1 MFENLK
7 NAVIAEQEKRL
18 SEALE
23 YIENGFCESWRAD
36 EKIKSDNGIRR
47 YSTDLRW
54 KQYTDGEISREKAVA
69 LATARAKKAAEK
81 RIAEALEKI
90 ESVAAAG
97 DLEEVTVSVEWAK
110 SRLWGY
116 NPTATVCTFPAGRR
130 SVGRASGCG
139 YDKESAAIAAA
150 LNDQK
155 SVLKV
160 LYSMAESAIEAG
172 KSYRDFIGY
181 GSGYSA
187 IPYFEGGVGS
197 SCFWSIFD
205 RAGYRARST
214 GSGKTFDCWT
224 ITKK

>member
-7 NAVIAEQEKRL
+7 NAVIAEAEKRL
-18 SEALE
+18 AEALE
-23 YIENGFCESWRAD
+23 YIENGFCESWRTD

-47 YSTDLRW
+47 YSTDFRW
-54 KQYTDGEISREKAVA
+54 KQYTSGEISREKAVA
-69 LATARAKKAAEK
+69 LATARAKKETEK
-81 RIAEALEKI
+81 RITESLEKI
-90 ESVAAAG
+90 ESVSAAG
-97 DLEEVTVSVEWAK
+97 DLEEATITVEWAK
-110 SRLWGY
+110 SRMWGY

-160 LYSMAESAIEAG
+160 LYSMADSAIEAG

-181 GSGYSA
+181 GSGYGA

-197 SCFWSIFD
+197 NCFWSIFD
-205 RAGYRARST
+205 RAGYNARSA
-214 GSGKTFDCWT
+214 GGGKTFDCWT

>member
-7 NAVIAEQEKRL
+7 NAVIAEAEKRL
-18 SEALE
+18 AESLE
-23 YIENGFCESWRAD
+23 YIENGFCESWRPD

-47 YSTDLRW
+47 YSTDFRW
-54 KQYTDGEISREKAVA
+54 KQYTIGEISREKAVA
-69 LATARAKKAAEK
+69 LATARAKKATEK
-81 RIAEALEKI
+81 RIAESLEKI

-97 DLEEVTVSVEWAK
+97 DLEEATITVEWAK

-155 SVLKV
+155 TVLKL
-160 LYSMAESAIEAG
+160 LYSMAENAIEAG

-181 GSGYSA
+181 GSGYGA

-197 SCFWSIFD
+197 NCFWSIFD
-205 RAGYRARST
+205 RAGYNARSA